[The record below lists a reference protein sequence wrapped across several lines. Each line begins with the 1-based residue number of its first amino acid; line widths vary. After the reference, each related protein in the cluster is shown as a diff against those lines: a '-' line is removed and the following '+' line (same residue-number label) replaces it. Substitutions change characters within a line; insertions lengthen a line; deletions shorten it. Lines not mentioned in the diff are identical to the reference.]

1 MVNRF
6 LTFSSNFCNVFL
18 FRIGEGVNSEPLV
31 ILGRCRTPELQE
43 GLLRMLEEA
52 VTFELLL
59 FKAVQLSWLMWIVC
73 LFLSYHSTKQDYVFL
88 TCCYKS
94 DGSKFRLHCN

>member
-1 MVNRF
+1 MTIKIKDMEGGDRGKKRLMVNRF
-6 LTFSSNFCNVFL
+6 LRFSSNFCNVFF

-59 FKAVQLSWLMWIVC
+59 FNSTAQPGDVDCILVSVLSQHKA
-73 LFLSYHSTKQDYVFL
+73 
-88 TCCYKS
+88 
-94 DGSKFRLHCN
+94 RLY